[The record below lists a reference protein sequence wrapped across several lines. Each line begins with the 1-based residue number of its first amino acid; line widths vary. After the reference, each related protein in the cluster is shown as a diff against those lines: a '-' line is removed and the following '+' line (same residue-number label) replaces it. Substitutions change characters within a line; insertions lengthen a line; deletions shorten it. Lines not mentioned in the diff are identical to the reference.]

1 MWGKL
6 AHKRGTDE
14 KCGCLFSTLVS
25 LHDDTGRAQIDT
37 YGVRMRRELL
47 QTSGLEVIDVNTMSL
62 SIRGKR
68 RRHALREPVPVDD
81 GWLRLSDKERLV
93 RALNGFEKVGEA
105 GTLPDL
111 GGGHAARDPAGDGG
125 VVARGGRVLV
135 ERDDADGGED
145 RSAPKWRVEH
155 YFVSPMQAY

>member
-25 LHDDTGRAQIDT
+25 LHNDTGRAQTDT

-81 GWLRLSDKERLV
+81 GWLRLGDKERLV
-93 RALNGFEKVGEA
+93 RALNGLEEVSEA

-111 GGGHAARDPAGDGG
+111 GGGHAARERYMRVGC
-125 VVARGGRVLV
+125 VARMRV
-135 ERDDADGGED
+135 GI
-145 RSAPKWRVEH
+145 
-155 YFVSPMQAY
+155 